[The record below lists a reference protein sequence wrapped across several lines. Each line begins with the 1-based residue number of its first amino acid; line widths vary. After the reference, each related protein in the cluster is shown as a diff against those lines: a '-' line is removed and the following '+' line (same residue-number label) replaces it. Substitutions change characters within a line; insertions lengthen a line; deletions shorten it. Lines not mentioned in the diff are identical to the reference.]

1 MRWKGNGAPL
11 LIDLSRTECT
21 RLSNLTCAIVSCRVV
36 SCRVVSCRVVSCR
49 GVAFISKGDAVLVI
63 GGEDGSGT
71 PMSTVEVSENSPQ

>member
-21 RLSNLTCAIVSCRVV
+21 RLSNLTCAIV

>member
-21 RLSNLTCAIVSCRVV
+21 RLSNLTCAI
-36 SCRVVSCRVVSCR
+36 VSCRVVSCR